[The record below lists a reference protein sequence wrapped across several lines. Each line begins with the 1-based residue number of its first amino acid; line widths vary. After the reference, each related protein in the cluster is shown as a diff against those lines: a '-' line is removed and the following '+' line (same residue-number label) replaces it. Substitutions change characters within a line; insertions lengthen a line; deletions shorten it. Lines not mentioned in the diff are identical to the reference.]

1 MMILSGRKEATVR
14 RSSLVYLALSATGM
28 AAPMAAQRP
37 DSIAITLVAPGVIH
51 KHLLVGDGPWS
62 VHVVEVDLRQP
73 GITVRAAH
81 ADDKLRGLETV
92 SALVHRKST
101 DAETIVAAI
110 NADFFK
116 LKTGEDENNQVIEGE
131 IWKGLGVADSPE
143 DAGHHPHTQLG
154 IAGSGRPLIAPF
166 AFHGNIWRPGGQP
179 LPLDGINYRADA
191 NSVVLYTARFGTTT
205 PWDSGGTTVDV
216 RLRYGT
222 TYGDTS
228 IYQVTGFPISAGT
241 ASLSDGPVL
250 SLPAS
255 LDSNRVP
262 HAGEM
267 IRIQTNLR
275 PAPFGLRT
283 VVGGWP
289 RLVVHGQILADTV
302 SWLEGTFTK
311 SFAGRNPRTG
321 IGISRDSTTL
331 YLITVDGRQE
341 GSDGMSLVEFA
352 NLMLKLGV
360 YEGLNLDGGGSTAMV
375 VNGDLVNTPSDK
387 NKQGQSEE
395 RAVGNALLVVIR
407 HP

>member
-1 MMILSGRKEATVR
+1 MRQSR
-14 RSSLVYLALSATGM
+14 LVYLVLSAAGM
-28 AAPMAAQRP
+28 AAPVAAQRP

-51 KHLLVGDGPWS
+51 KRMLVGDGPWS

-73 GITVRAAH
+73 GITIRAAH
-81 ADDKLRGLETV
+81 ANDKLRGLETV
-92 SALVHRKST
+92 SALVRRKST
-101 DAETIVAAI
+101 DAETIVAAV
-110 NADFFK
+110 NADFFN

-154 IAGSGRPLIAPF
+154 IAGNGRPLMAPF
-166 AFHGNIWRPGGQP
+166 AFRGSVWRPGAKP

-191 NSVVLYTARFGTTT
+191 NSVVLYTSRFGATT
-205 PWDSGGTTVDV
+205 PWDSAGATVDV

-228 IYQVTGFPISAGT
+228 IYQVTGFPVAAGT
-241 ASLSDGPVL
+241 ASLADGPVL
-250 SLPAS
+250 SLPVS
-255 LDSNRVP
+255 LDSSRVP

-267 IRIQTNLR
+267 IRIQTNLL
-275 PAPFGLRT
+275 PAPIGLRT

-289 RLVVHGQILADTV
+289 RLVVHGKPIADTV
-302 SWLEGTFTK
+302 TWLEGTFTK

-321 IGISRDSTTL
+321 VGISRDSTTL

-352 NLMLKLGV
+352 NLMVKLGV

-375 VNGDLVNTPSDK
+375 INGALANTPSDK
-387 NKQGQSEE
+387 NKLGQSAE
-395 RAVGNALLVVIR
+395 RGVGNALLVVVR